1 MSQPLNAVTS
11 STKTKRT
18 YRKGNPLS
26 TSERQQALVERRK
39 HTHKEIKVSVP
50 LELKQSLQTMCEA
63 EGVSQAEMI
72 SRLIEKA
79 SDNHSK

>member
-1 MSQPLNAVTS
+1 MSQPENAATS
-11 STKTKRT
+11 STKTKRN

-39 HTHKEIKVSVP
+39 HTHKEIKVYVSF
-50 LELKQSLQTMCEA
+50 ELKHRLQMMCEA
-63 EGVSQAEMI
+63 EGISQAEMI

-79 SDNHSK
+79 STNPNK